1 MTCQRLDNL
10 FSLCPVAKKNPY
22 QVYSWMLKFYD
33 CVDIQLQEAQDKEM
47 LVVIDAGEVEEYI
60 EQMMVL
66 ICYLAKLLGA
76 LPQTPMG
83 ELPVP
88 PSWVGTH
95 PLYCIVSSLLVP
107 P

>member
-47 LVVIDAGEVEEYI
+47 LVVIDVGEVEEFI
-60 EQMMVL
+60 EQMTVL
-66 ICYLAKLLGA
+66 ICYLAKLLGHC
-76 LPQTPMG
+76 PRHR
-83 ELPVP
+83 
-88 PSWVGTH
+88 WGTIQR
-95 PLYCIVSSLLVP
+95 P
-107 P
+107 